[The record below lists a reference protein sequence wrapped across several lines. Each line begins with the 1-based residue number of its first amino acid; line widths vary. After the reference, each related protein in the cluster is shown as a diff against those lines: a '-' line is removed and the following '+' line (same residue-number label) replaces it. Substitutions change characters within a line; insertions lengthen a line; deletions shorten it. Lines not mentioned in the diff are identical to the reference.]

1 MPLTTRYT
9 RPVRSLLY
17 APDDAMYPTQVA
29 VDEPAKQVTLS
40 KILLW
45 YGADFAPAGD
55 TQALLRVVRGYL
67 PAASE
72 VGTALDAVLAAPAG
86 DVTVAFRDY
95 DWARNDA

>member
-1 MPLTTRYT
+1 MPLT
-9 RPVRSLLY
+9 
-17 APDDAMYPTQVA
+17 DDAMYPTQVA
-29 VDEPAKQVTLS
+29 VDEPTKQVTLS

-55 TQALLRVVRGYL
+55 THALLRVVRGYL

-72 VGTALDAVLAAPAG
+72 VGVALDAVLAAPAD

>member
-1 MPLTTRYT
+1 
-9 RPVRSLLY
+9 
-17 APDDAMYPTQVA
+17 MYPTQVA

-55 TQALLRVVRGYL
+55 TQALLRVLRGYL

-72 VGTALDAVLAAPAG
+72 VGVALDAIYLYLYLSIYLSIYIYI
-86 DVTVAFRDY
+86 DR
-95 DWARNDA
+95 